1 MQLTLSTIIP
11 ILLSLIAL
19 AAPGIL
25 KRDTLADWQNGLIAG
40 VTVAAFASLTVWSGG
55 HITNNLAA
63 DWTLFATAYSAAL
76 AGPLAPLDS
85 YLQSNLNLHWLKPAP
100 VTPAPLPTP
109 VAIPLPSN
117 VPPRASAPTD
127 APTSPTQPSA

>member
-1 MQLTLSTIIP
+1 MSLTTIIP

-19 AAPGIL
+19 ATPGIL
-25 KRDTLADWQNGLIAG
+25 KRDTLADWQNGLLAG
-40 VTVAAFASLTVWSGG
+40 GTVAIFASLTVWSGG

-85 YLQSNLNLHWLKPAP
+85 YLTSNLNLPWLKPAP
-100 VTPAPLPTP
+100 INSNPVRVPVALTMPAPG
-109 VAIPLPSN
+109 
-117 VPPRASAPTD
+117 VPPRASAGQDQTK
-127 APTSPTQPSA
+127 